1 MANTNEIL
9 AVFAASPPPER
20 SAVPDYSRNDDE
32 GFKNYLDDVV
42 KSAPSAQE
50 NRKPS
55 SEKRDT
61 NIPANPQGREVD
73 RKEKFSVQ
81 EPATKS
87 REQQANAEV
96 GLNETTQVNTQTDNN
111 ELDLEKLK
119 STKFDQEKLNAL
131 MDILDKVEDADA
143 NDILQSLLDVLSMNQ
158 INDPAISGQKQIT
171 AQDLMA
177 LVNDKKN
184 QASDILAK
192 IYITDQQVKSLID
205 KIQTALNKQLSL
217 QDAALAKAASKNN
230 AEGEVKSKPDI
241 MTRFDLKQAK
251 QGETSDRE
259 APIKKI
265 IDQTTR
271 SAKSIATEETGDK
284 TGSQSPPF
292 KDFVG
297 DDRGKAHLIQA
308 AKLANGVS
316 MKGPEGVKTGP
327 DIQIQSISTATENTS
342 KTTESFKSMFPE
354 ALNSRGTQETKV
366 IQQIINNFSVRSNG
380 NQNEIKLRLDPP
392 SLGTVRMSVSTSGES
407 VRTLII
413 AENPV
418 VKQIIENNISQLRD
432 SFASQGMKMES
443 VSVHVGG
450 DSNQISS
457 QDPKHKDL
465 GYSHYYSE
473 EETAFFE
480 NYDTTPKRSFITLDE
495 SQTFSVMA

>member
-1 MANTNEIL
+1 
-9 AVFAASPPPER
+9 
-20 SAVPDYSRNDDE
+20 
-32 GFKNYLDDVV
+32 
-42 KSAPSAQE
+42 
-50 NRKPS
+50 
-55 SEKRDT
+55 
-61 NIPANPQGREVD
+61 
-73 RKEKFSVQ
+73 
-81 EPATKS
+81 
-87 REQQANAEV
+87 
-96 GLNETTQVNTQTDNN
+96 
-111 ELDLEKLK
+111 
-119 STKFDQEKLNAL
+119 
-131 MDILDKVEDADA
+131 
-143 NDILQSLLDVLSMNQ
+143 
-158 INDPAISGQKQIT
+158 
-171 AQDLMA
+171 
-177 LVNDKKN
+177 
-184 QASDILAK
+184 
-192 IYITDQQVKSLID
+192 
-205 KIQTALNKQLSL
+205 
-217 QDAALAKAASKNN
+217 
-230 AEGEVKSKPDI
+230 

-259 APIKKI
+259 APIKKL
-265 IDQTTR
+265 IDQTNR

-284 TGSQSPPF
+284 TGSQSTPF

-297 DDRGKAHLIQA
+297 DDRAKAHLIQA

-366 IQQIINNFSVRSNG
+366 IQQIINKFSVRSNG

-450 DSNQISS
+450 DSNQNSS